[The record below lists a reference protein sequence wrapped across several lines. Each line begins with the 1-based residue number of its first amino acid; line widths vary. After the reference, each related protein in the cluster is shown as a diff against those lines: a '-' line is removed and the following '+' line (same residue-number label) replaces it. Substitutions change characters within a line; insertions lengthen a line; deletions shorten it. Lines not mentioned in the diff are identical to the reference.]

1 MEPPLGFSFCYG
13 IANKFTLIKQS
24 SACSSSLYI
33 FIVFHVIWRHL
44 ICQFGLYDFIKRATS
59 RLKLWKVWIRF
70 FNLIVCIQCQSS
82 PSLTICVPSWFIIIT
97 LGLFYLCKVILSGFL
112 QFKGNFVSGQN
123 YSKDRDWAPLKSQE
137 IKEINLNQARMFMN
151 FFNLIKKELEKLQ
164 NFVKRLIVG
173 WTNMSYAV
181 AVATSKMTDKQMAY
195 LNFCRKWMNH
205 CWKLQPFRLN
215 RHFTSTLLTPPL
227 LLVPASVKKL
237 DLTSHNYLAA
247 L

>member
-24 SACSSSLYI
+24 SACSSSWYI

-44 ICQFGLYDFIKRATS
+44 ICHFGLYDFIKRATS

-137 IKEINLNQARMFMN
+137 IKEINLNQATMFMN
-151 FFNLIKKELEKLQ
+151 FFNLIKKRTGKTTEFCQKVDCWLNQHELCGCRGNVENDRQTNGVSKFLQ
-164 NFVKRLIVG
+164 
-173 WTNMSYAV
+173 
-181 AVATSKMTDKQMAY
+181 KM
-195 LNFCRKWMNH
+195 NE
-205 CWKLQPFRLN
+205 
-215 RHFTSTLLTPPL
+215 PL
-227 LLVPASVKKL
+227 LKASAVSTKSSL
-237 DLTSHNYLAA
+237 HIHSAYPSPPPCTCEC
-247 L
+247 